1 MSGIWSLAYIT
12 FKEGIRNR
20 ALFGIFIMALVA
32 FTLTVALTDLFMR
45 DIVRVAA
52 SLSLSTISF
61 SGLLMVVF
69 IGTNLLSK
77 DIDKRTIYMV
87 ISRPISRAQYIVGKF
102 LGLCLLVTASVLFLG
117 LVSSLPVYFAG
128 MSSENP
134 QSQFAW
140 SIYGTAIVFTGMKL
154 MLIASV
160 IVFFSSIT
168 STSFITMILTIAA
181 YIIGST
187 NEVVKGF
194 LDVKTEGVE
203 ITPLMAGIIKFVY
216 YVFPNLS
223 AFDLKVQAVHGLSIG
238 IGYVLWYTIYWL
250 LYVAIMVT
258 AGALIMERREFP

>member
-1 MSGIWSLAYIT
+1 MSGIFSLAYIT

-32 FTLTVALTDLFMR
+32 FTLTVTLTDLFMR

-102 LGLCLLVTASVLFLG
+102 VGLCFLVVASILFLG
-117 LVSSLPVYFAG
+117 LVSSLPVYFVG
-128 MSSENP
+128 LSYQNP
-134 QSQFAW
+134 NSIFNW
-140 SIYGTAIVFTGMKL
+140 SGYGIAILLIAMKL
-154 MLIASV
+154 MLMAAV
-160 IVFFSSIT
+160 IIFFSSIT
-168 STSFITMILTIAA
+168 SSSFISMILTIAT

-187 NEVVKGF
+187 NEVVKGL
-194 LDVKTEGVE
+194 LDAKMEGVE
-203 ITPLMAGIIKFVY
+203 ITPLMGGVIKFVY

-223 AFDLKVQAVHGLSIG
+223 AFDIKVQAVNGLAIPP
-238 IGYVLWYTIYWL
+238 GYVLWTAVYWL
-250 LYVAIMVT
+250 FYTGIAVT
-258 AGALIMERREFP
+258 AGSLLMSRREFP

>member
-1 MSGIWSLAYIT
+1 MSSIWSLAYIT

-32 FTLTVALTDLFMR
+32 FALTVTLTDLFMR

-87 ISRPISRAQYIVGKF
+87 ISRPISRAQYMVGKF
-102 LGLCLLVTASVLFLG
+102 WGLCLLVIVSILLLG

-128 MSSENP
+128 LSYPNP
-134 QSQFAW
+134 NSIFNW
-140 SIYGTAIVFTGMKL
+140 SIYFISIMFIAMRLT
-154 MLIASV
+154 LIASV
-160 IVFFSSIT
+160 IIFFSSIT
-168 STSFITMILTIAA
+168 STSFISLILTIAT

-187 NEVVKGF
+187 NEVVKGL
-194 LDVKTEGVE
+194 LDARMEGVE
-203 ITPLMAGIIKFVY
+203 ITPLMAGVIKFVY

-223 AFDLKVQAVHGLSIG
+223 ALDLKIQAVHGLAVPHEYI
-238 IGYVLWYTIYWL
+238 LWTAVYWL
-250 LYVAIMVT
+250 FYMGIMVT
-258 AGALIMERREFP
+258 AGSLLMMRREFP

>member
-1 MSGIWSLAYIT
+1 MSGIISLAYIT

-32 FTLTVALTDLFMR
+32 FTLTVTLTDLFMR

-87 ISRPISRAQYIVGKF
+87 ISRPISRAEYIVGKF
-102 LGLCLLVTASVLFLG
+102 LGLCLLVAASVLFLG
-117 LVSSLPVYFAG
+117 LVSSLPVYFTG
-128 MSSENP
+128 LSYQNP
-134 QSQFAW
+134 N
-140 SIYGTAIVFTGMKL
+140 SIFNWNIYFLSIIFIALKL

-160 IVFFSSIT
+160 IIFFSSIT
-168 STSFITMILTIAA
+168 STSFISLILTIAT

-187 NEVVKGF
+187 NEVVKGL
-194 LDVKTEGVE
+194 LDSKMEGVE
-203 ITPLMAGIIKFVY
+203 ISSLMARVIKFVY

-223 AFDLKVQAVHGLSIG
+223 AFDLKVQAVNGLSVAS
-238 IGYVLWYTIYWL
+238 GYILWTSFYWL
-250 LYVAIMVT
+250 FYVGIMVA
-258 AGALIMERREFP
+258 AGSLLMMRREFP